1 MLSRDISISREID
14 CLIEILIKEK
24 WVESQH
30 LDSQIYASEFLKG
43 KV

>member
-14 CLIEILIKEK
+14 CSIEILIKEK
-24 WVESQH
+24 WVESQ
-30 LDSQIYASEFLKG
+30 IYASEFLKG